1 MKCIYIHCSALREFG
16 GLTMLF
22 KEEEEWEEEEEE
34 EEEEEW

>member
-1 MKCIYIHCSALREFG
+1 MRCNALREFRV
-16 GLTMLF
+16 LTMLF